1 MSKEQ
6 IEQYENETKEAI
18 LGEIRKAARGI
29 YELISKIQDD
39 EISEYIAGKI
49 YNIGISANNKIVE
62 ISRMFKKH
70 DLSLYCNKKEGEELR
85 ESFIGFSIIS
95 DLCDRINE
103 SVIFLKDYIT
113 YKDKVDGPETENAI
127 SNFFKNIRYIINPYS
142 DEFVYT
148 DEQIEKMKSYL
159 DKYKEFNN
167 EVYEYE
173 IKDNIVN
180 SIVKYE
186 KKAKSYMKVKNDVAE
201 DMKKL
206 GLEELIP
213 QIDRK
218 INELKNEK
226 REDRKIVRKREGIS
240 KNKEKAL
247 TEK

>member
-1 MSKEQ
+1 
-6 IEQYENETKEAI
+6 
-18 LGEIRKAARGI
+18 
-29 YELISKIQDD
+29 
-39 EISEYIAGKI
+39 
-49 YNIGISANNKIVE
+49 
-62 ISRMFKKH
+62 
-70 DLSLYCNKKEGEELR
+70 
-85 ESFIGFSIIS
+85 
-95 DLCDRINE
+95 
-103 SVIFLKDYIT
+103 
-113 YKDKVDGPETENAI
+113 
-127 SNFFKNIRYIINPYS
+127 
-142 DEFVYT
+142 
-148 DEQIEKMKSYL
+148 MKSYL